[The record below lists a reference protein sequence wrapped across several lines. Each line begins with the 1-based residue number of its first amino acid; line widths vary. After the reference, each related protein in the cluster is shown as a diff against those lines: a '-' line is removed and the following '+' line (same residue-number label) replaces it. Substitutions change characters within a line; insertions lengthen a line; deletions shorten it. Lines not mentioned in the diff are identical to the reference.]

1 MRRVPIP
8 CDLKK
13 IKPKVMFNLTKR
25 QLICFSIG
33 GALGIPIFFLA
44 KNVVSTSTAVLLM
57 MVVMLPA
64 FFLAMYEK
72 YDQPCEVLVK
82 NYIHAR
88 FIRPKIRPNRS
99 INLYT
104 YLEVQDDLEQ
114 EVNRIVWQAKERQ
127 KATLSQGHPPDE
139 RGKEAI

>member
-1 MRRVPIP
+1 MRRVSIP

-72 YDQPCEVLVK
+72 NGQPCEVLVK
-82 NYIHAR
+82 NYIQAR
-88 FIRPKIRPNRS
+88 FINPPIRPNRS
-99 INLYT
+99 INIYT
-104 YLEVQDDLEQ
+104 YLQVQDDLEM
-114 EVNRIVWQAKERQ
+114 EVNHIVRKSEARQAS
-127 KATLSQGHPPDE
+127 LSQKCAAQQG
-139 RGKEAI
+139 RKKAN